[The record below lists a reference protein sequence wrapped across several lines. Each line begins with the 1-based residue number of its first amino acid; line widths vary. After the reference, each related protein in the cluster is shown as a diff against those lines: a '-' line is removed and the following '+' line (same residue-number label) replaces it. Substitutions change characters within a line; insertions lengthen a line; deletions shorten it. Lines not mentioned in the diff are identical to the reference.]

1 MILLK
6 SVLLSL
12 AVTQI
17 WGQCPFT
24 TDCKTCLSNRYCYF
38 FVKCEICSTST
49 NACSESPI
57 TSPNNC
63 VANRS
68 WPTVTQLATSRSSIY
83 GVLGIGLAAII
94 ILTIISYSPIEEICG
109 LKVTPTFNGFGCT
122 SYMLSFA
129 SCFLWLGLSLSLA
142 TPSLPWLAS
151 FTPTND
157 YQQNVYFASAFM
169 YEFCV
174 IDNDTLEIATCP
186 SAYVFSEIVSSS
198 TSSVFSS
205 AFSSTE
211 FSYFRNAL
219 LLGAFGYVTT
229 IGLLFPCAVMSS
241 IALYRYN
248 RYIKYGIPAYTAG
261 CSLASL
267 SVAQMLGWP
276 SFIIFIIVI
285 GCGVQLA
292 ATVVKVLSVRAFP
305 DIQFFAMPGSV
316 AAGVSIFMQLLGLIL
331 VSISSRALRNVK
343 GVGCNSG
350 GCCRLA
356 IDAYED
362 EDEGSSKQVKV
373 AYERSSL
380 LRS

>member
-1 MILLK
+1 
-6 SVLLSL
+6 
-12 AVTQI
+12 
-17 WGQCPFT
+17 
-24 TDCKTCLSNRYCYF
+24 
-38 FVKCEICSTST
+38 
-49 NACSESPI
+49 
-57 TSPNNC
+57 
-63 VANRS
+63 
-68 WPTVTQLATSRSSIY
+68 
-83 GVLGIGLAAII
+83 
-94 ILTIISYSPIEEICG
+94 
-109 LKVTPTFNGFGCT
+109 
-122 SYMLSFA
+122 
-129 SCFLWLGLSLSLA
+129 
-142 TPSLPWLAS
+142 
-151 FTPTND
+151 
-157 YQQNVYFASAFM
+157 M

-186 SAYVFSEIVSSS
+186 SAYVFSEIVSST
-198 TSSVFSS
+198 TSSFSVFSS
-205 AFSSTE
+205 ALGSTE
-211 FSYFRNAL
+211 LSFFRNAL

-229 IGLLFPCAVMSS
+229 IGLLFPCAVMTS

-248 RYIKYGIPAYTAG
+248 RYIKYGIPAYTSG

-267 SVAQMLGWP
+267 SVAQMRRWP

-285 GCGVQLA
+285 GCGVRLA

-305 DIQFFAMPGSV
+305 DIQFFV

-350 GCCRLA
+350 GCCRLS
-356 IDAYED
+356 IDSHED